1 MPFWWRRRRKP
12 WFGRW
17 RYRRRIQRYKRR
29 PRRRRRRTTYR
40 RNRRYT
46 RRSRRAKRKVRRK
59 KRKIPV
65 MQWQPDSIRKCH
77 IKGHGTL
84 VLGCEGTQMYC
95 YTTEKMNYVPP
106 KVPYGGGFGFEKF
119 TLNYLY
125 EEFRFHNNIW
135 TATNIYYDLC
145 RYLYVKFI
153 FYRHPET
160 DFVVAYNNM
169 PPFELN
175 KYTFPSRHPHLML
188 LDKHKKIIL
197 SKASVTNGKYR
208 VKMYVKPPKQMITKW
223 FFTKQFSDYT
233 LLLLAGSA
241 LNLRYSHLSASNENL
256 LINIASLNSYFYSHT
271 NWMAAH
277 AGTMG
282 YMPID
287 NLTKDLKYEV
297 YEKGNPNPVDKP
309 MPQQA
314 YTQKDALSYTYGW
327 FNPSFLK
334 AIKLKGPTSELA
346 VHNIIYGR
354 YNPTKDQGKGN
365 KIYII
370 STVADHWG
378 PPEHDKMI
386 LLEDLPLWLGVW
398 GFISYI
404 KSVKPGNLLQSSLV
418 VLVSDAIY
426 TQNMIG
432 GGKYWAPIDLT
443 YIEGKKPFDQY
454 ITTAEKNRWCPNY
467 TWQLQTLNAIVES
480 GPFVPQYSEEKY
492 STWELKYT
500 YNFSF
505 KWGGPE
511 QPQKEVKDPKE
522 LKIYDVPDK
531 QLGRLQIT
539 NPAKQATETII
550 HPWQVRRGLIKEA
563 ALKRMCEHLETDTE
577 FQYSSEEDVPKKKQ
591 RVGAALT
598 HPQEEDQEMQA
609 CLQALCE
616 ENTCQDQT
624 QSLQNLIQ
632 QQQQQQQELKY
643 NILKLI
649 FDLKNKQRQLQ
660 LHTGLLE

>member
-1 MPFWWRRRRKP
+1 
-12 WFGRW
+12 
-17 RYRRRIQRYKRR
+17 
-29 PRRRRRRTTYR
+29 
-40 RNRRYT
+40 
-46 RRSRRAKRKVRRK
+46 
-59 KRKIPV
+59 

-106 KVPYGGGFGFEKF
+106 KVPYGGGFGYEKF

-125 EEFRFHNNIW
+125 EEYTFHNNIW
-135 TATNIYYDLC
+135 TASNIYYDLC

-169 PPFELN
+169 PPFDIN

-188 LDKHKKIIL
+188 LDKHKKIVL
-197 SKASVTNGKYR
+197 SKASVTNGKYK
-208 VKMYVKPPKQMITKW
+208 VKMLVKPPKQMITKW
-223 FFTKQFSDYT
+223 FFTKEFSQHT

-256 LINIASLNSYFYSHT
+256 LVNIASLNPYFYAHT
-271 NWMAAH
+271 NWMSAH
-277 AGTMG
+277 TGTHG
-282 YMPID
+282 YLPIT
-287 NLTKDLKYEV
+287 NISRNLKYMV
-297 YEKGNPNPVDKP
+297 HVKGQTTLQERTMSDT
-309 MPQQA
+309 A
-314 YTQKDALSYTYGW
+314 YTPAGALSYTDGW

-334 AIKLKGPTSELA
+334 SVKLKDKLSELA
-346 VHNIIYGR
+346 VNNIIYGR

-365 KIYII
+365 KVYII

-386 LLEDLPLWLGVW
+386 VLEDLPLWLALW
-398 GFISYI
+398 GFLSYI

-426 TQNMIG
+426 AYNMPG
-432 GGKYWAPIDLT
+432 SGKFWAPIDQPFFD
-443 YIEGKKPFDQY
+443 GKKPYDQS
-454 ITTAEKNRWCPNY
+454 ILDSEKTQWAPNY
-467 TWQLQTLNAIVES
+467 KWQLQTLNAIVES

-500 YNFSF
+500 YNFCF

-511 QPQKEVKDPKE
+511 QPQKEVKDPKD

-550 HPWQVRRGLIKEA
+550 HPWQIRRGLIKEA

-577 FQYSSEEDVPKKKQ
+577 FEYSAEEDVPKKRQ

-598 HPQEEDQEMQA
+598 YPQEEEEEMQT
-609 CLQALCE
+609 CLQTLCE
-616 ENTCQDQT
+616 ENTCQDQN
-624 QSLQNLIQ
+624 QSLQDLIKQQQEQ
-632 QQQQQQQELKY
+632 QQQLKY
-643 NILKLI
+643 HILKLI